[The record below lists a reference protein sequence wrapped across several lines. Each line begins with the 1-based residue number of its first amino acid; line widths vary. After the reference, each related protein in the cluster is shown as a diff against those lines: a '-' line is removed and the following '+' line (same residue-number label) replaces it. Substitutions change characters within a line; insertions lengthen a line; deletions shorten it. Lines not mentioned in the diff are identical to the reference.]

1 MLGVVVLLVVAG
13 VAVALQGVDRI
24 LSWVIQPSV
33 PLGLIAFNVLLLAF
47 RVFAVIDAYRTH
59 KAGSWTAETQPA
71 PGQSSGGIPTLQ
83 AREVRSPV
91 TRVLVGAALVLLL
104 FLTIAPHAVAGYYLY
119 LSRDLLTTVFVEEE
133 TTTTS
138 SSLPVSTTTSLPTA
152 SSTSSTMGVT
162 TTSLT
167 TTTTTPPDTTPA
179 IDIGDDRRL
188 TILLIG
194 SDAGYGRTGSRADV
208 IMVATLDLETGEAA
222 LFGIPRNTGSVA
234 LSEAAA
240 KALGTKVYLNLIS
253 SLYWDAG
260 AHAELAPEGRDPGAI
275 VVRDSVSK
283 ILGIPVDYYA
293 VVDMGG
299 FVDLVDAF
307 GGVTLNVKERVN
319 VRLSP
324 PTADEEWKIYDIEP
338 GVRHLSGLEAL
349 AFARSRTGTN
359 DYDRMGRQRCVLG
372 GLLNQNGAAEMLLKF
387 PKIVRAIQK
396 SLKTDIPIDR
406 LQDLIR
412 VRSKIKSDKLITVG
426 FTPPDFITGR
436 NSMGYNILDLKLVQ
450 ATVRKIIE
458 RPAEARAA
466 QDPDTNV
473 DAADCWKID

>member
-167 TTTTTPPDTTPA
+167 TTTATTD
-179 IDIGDDRRL
+179 G
-188 TILLIG
+188 
-194 SDAGYGRTGSRADV
+194 
-208 IMVATLDLETGEAA
+208 
-222 LFGIPRNTGSVA
+222 
-234 LSEAAA
+234 
-240 KALGTKVYLNLIS
+240 
-253 SLYWDAG
+253 
-260 AHAELAPEGRDPGAI
+260 
-275 VVRDSVSK
+275 
-283 ILGIPVDYYA
+283 
-293 VVDMGG
+293 
-299 FVDLVDAF
+299 
-307 GGVTLNVKERVN
+307 
-319 VRLSP
+319 
-324 PTADEEWKIYDIEP
+324 
-338 GVRHLSGLEAL
+338 
-349 AFARSRTGTN
+349 
-359 DYDRMGRQRCVLG
+359 
-372 GLLNQNGAAEMLLKF
+372 
-387 PKIVRAIQK
+387 
-396 SLKTDIPIDR
+396 
-406 LQDLIR
+406 
-412 VRSKIKSDKLITVG
+412 
-426 FTPPDFITGR
+426 
-436 NSMGYNILDLKLVQ
+436 
-450 ATVRKIIE
+450 
-458 RPAEARAA
+458 
-466 QDPDTNV
+466 
-473 DAADCWKID
+473 